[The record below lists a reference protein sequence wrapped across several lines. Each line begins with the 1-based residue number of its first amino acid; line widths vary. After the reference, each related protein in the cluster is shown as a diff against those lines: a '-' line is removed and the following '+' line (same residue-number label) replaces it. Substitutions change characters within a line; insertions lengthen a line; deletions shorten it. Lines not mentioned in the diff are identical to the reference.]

1 MNGCQ
6 AHIASRHAIVSNLL
20 QMIQEAANRISIQ
33 NDFKS
38 VGLWCKKVW
47 RRKTMFKTKTI
58 TLDFKC
64 ENHLPTKFVSQ
75 AYYQATKGSYEGYR

>member
-1 MNGCQ
+1 
-6 AHIASRHAIVSNLL
+6 
-20 QMIQEAANRISIQ
+20 
-33 NDFKS
+33 
-38 VGLWCKKVW
+38 
-47 RRKTMFKTKTI
+47 MFKTKTI